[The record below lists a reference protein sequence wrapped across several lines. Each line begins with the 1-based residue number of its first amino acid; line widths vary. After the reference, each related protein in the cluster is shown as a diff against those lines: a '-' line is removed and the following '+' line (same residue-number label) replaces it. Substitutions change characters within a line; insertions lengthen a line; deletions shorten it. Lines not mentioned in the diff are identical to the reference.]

1 MYAKVMK
8 YKVYRSMRKALFI
21 KNGSPNSCIAIHL
34 NKTFTEQDA
43 KEIIAKIQS
52 GSF

>member
-8 YKVYRSMRKALFI
+8 YKVNRSMRKALFI

-34 NKTFTEQDA
+34 NKTFTKEDA
-43 KEIIAKIQS
+43 KQIIEKIAS